1 MICWLRFYNG
11 QCIDIRCAV
20 LNRIPKLPSLST
32 NATCCFSVR
41 ALSTMSSV
49 TKDSRSPAA
58 GVRKKKK
65 RLQIV
70 IAAAVA
76 LIGIFFAIKPP
87 FVIRPLPGHE
97 SATGGAGSQPTES
110 AAAKFVDGI
119 WDKLGPAFDG
129 KAQDIAKILPEIRA
143 DPDAA
148 GEKYGR
154 REATNPYN
162 YMVKGTGKVAEINT
176 ESAAGSAIVE
186 IPGLSEKVAIQIG
199 PVIRGAALRDAT
211 GLVTFNQF
219 TNQLDY
225 ADVSKEMN
233 SRALKAAFAAAPA
246 ASLAGK
252 TVTFYGAFTFD
263 PHSKSP
269 VLITPVKI
277 SL

>member
-1 MICWLRFYNG
+1 
-11 QCIDIRCAV
+11 
-20 LNRIPKLPSLST
+20 
-32 NATCCFSVR
+32 
-41 ALSTMSSV
+41 MSSL

-58 GVRKKKK
+58 GAGKKKK
-65 RLQIV
+65 RLRIV
-70 IAAAVA
+70 IAAAVV
-76 LIGIFFAIKPP
+76 LIGIFFTIKPP
-87 FVIRPLPGHE
+87 FVIKPLPGKE
-97 SATGGAGSQPTES
+97 GATGGVGSQSTES
-110 AAAKFVDGI
+110 SAAKFVDGI
-119 WDKLGPAFDG
+119 WDRLGPVFDE
-129 KAQDIAKILPEIRA
+129 KAQDIAKVLPEIRA

-162 YMVKGTGKVAEINT
+162 YMVKGTGKIAEINT
-176 ESAAGSAIVE
+176 ESAAGTAIVE
-186 IPGLSEKVAIQIG
+186 IPGLNEKVAIQIG
-199 PVIRGAALRDAT
+199 PVVRGTALRDAT

-225 ADVSKEMN
+225 AEVSKEMN
-233 SRALKAAFAAAPA
+233 KRALKTAFSAAPA